1 MSLNFDDLYALRLY
15 HLDTIHDEFK
25 IIQKLKIELFNSGIR
40 NMDQIDETLVN
51 FYKQFN
57 MEWINKEMISS
68 VALPVYFNNF
78 MNMINHIAGSQ
89 QNVYQEEPEE
99 PSQNNPE
106 DDSSLDS
113 DDDIPELESDID
125 SDSELDEII
134 DETLNSTPIFNIPPI
149 NLNQNIMINMNSF
162 NMFLSQVLTSQFNPP
177 SMEDVKQYNGIKKE
191 DMDKLE
197 EYNIKEDSEDSCCI
211 CMMNFDKETKMVKLP
226 CGHEFHSEC
235 IKKWFTDSNNVCP
248 ICKTTYGEAQFLY
261 NGVTRNS

>member
-68 VALPVYFNNF
+68 VSLPVYFNNF
-78 MNMINHIAGSQ
+78 MNMINHIASSQ
-89 QNVYQEEPEE
+89 QNVHQEPPEE

-106 DDSSLDS
+106 NDSLSDS
-113 DDDIPELESDID
+113 DDDMPELESDID
-125 SDSELDEII
+125 SDSELE
-134 DETLNSTPIFNIPPI
+134 ETLNSTPIFNIPPI
-149 NLNQNIMINMNSF
+149 NLNQNVMINMNSF
-162 NMFLSQVLTSQFNPP
+162 NMFLSQILTSQFNPP
-177 SMEDVKQYNGIKKE
+177 SMDDVKQYNGIKKE

-248 ICKTTYGEAQFLY
+248 ICKTPYGEAQFLY
-261 NGVTRNS
+261 NGVSRNS

>member
-1 MSLNFDDLYALRLY
+1 
-15 HLDTIHDEFK
+15 
-25 IIQKLKIELFNSGIR
+25 
-40 NMDQIDETLVN
+40 
-51 FYKQFN
+51 
-57 MEWINKEMISS
+57 
-68 VALPVYFNNF
+68 
-78 MNMINHIAGSQ
+78 
-89 QNVYQEEPEE
+89 
-99 PSQNNPE
+99 
-106 DDSSLDS
+106 
-113 DDDIPELESDID
+113 
-125 SDSELDEII
+125 
-134 DETLNSTPIFNIPPI
+134 
-149 NLNQNIMINMNSF
+149 MNSF

-261 NGVTRNS
+261 DGVARDS